1 MSSEIYEMNDEVKKS
16 AEDLE
21 SNAEA
26 KKDAGG
32 QYRHCAR
39 TNNCGY
45 LNMVVYDVKCTRY
58 GDFACG
64 VTRAI

>member
-1 MSSEIYEMNDEVKKS
+1 MTDEARKPT
-16 AEDLE
+16 EDLE
-21 SNAEA
+21 PKVDEQR
-26 KKDAGG
+26 DASG

-45 LNMVVYDVKCTRY
+45 LNMVVYDVQCTRY

-64 VTRAI
+64 VTKAI